1 MHKATIWLTFLL
13 NACAA
18 AAYREPEVQIP
29 TAFRERLDTLAP
41 PAQPSPNAVPV
52 ATADTA
58 GVGEY
63 WRAQGD
69 TTLVRLLE
77 EALGANRDTRRTLA
91 SVASP
96 TSCYSRGISLAA
108 LIGVSS

>member
-13 NACAA
+13 NACASA
-18 AAYREPEVQIP
+18 PAYREPEVEIP

-52 ATADTA
+52 ATTDTA
-58 GVGEY
+58 VVGEY
-63 WRAQGD
+63 WRALGD

-77 EALGANRDTRRTLA
+77 EALEAYAAELLRRVG
-91 SVASP
+91 SDP
-96 TSCYSRGISLAA
+96 TNLSESKR
-108 LIGVSS
+108 